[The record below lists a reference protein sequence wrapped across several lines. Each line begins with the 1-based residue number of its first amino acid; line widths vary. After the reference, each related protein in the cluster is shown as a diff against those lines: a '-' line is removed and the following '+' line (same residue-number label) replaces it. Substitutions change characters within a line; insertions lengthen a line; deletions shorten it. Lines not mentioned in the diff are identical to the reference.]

1 VQLCRGATAEECKKF
16 SIPDNLEDFAYLSAS
31 GCSQIAGTDDAA
43 DFQHVKHSMAVVGI
57 DEDSQVRVLCFRC
70 VSFMSSKMS
79 IALMR

>member
-1 VQLCRGATAEECKKF
+1 MQLCRGATAEECKKF

-57 DEDSQVRVLCFRC
+57 DEESQVSLSYSDRMWVIE
-70 VSFMSSKMS
+70 SDGKQ
-79 IALMR
+79 